1 MNKKDNNKKNN
12 STSEITVA
20 EIQETVL
27 LSQAKPIRDS
37 DPPTIQEV
45 SALVEPLRYNENLP
59 PEIEGCVYDEV
70 VSMVKSVI
78 SSVMGWID
86 GIRVAR
92 QFYDRNPSVITGSRR
107 REAEQKASPQIR
119 RAIEV
124 IRGHYPD
131 YADRLTKEKYDEI
144 VDVALKGCLE
154 GVADLFIED
163 GGNHG

>member
-1 MNKKDNNKKNN
+1 MK
-12 STSEITVA
+12 SITTT

-45 SALVEPLRYNENLP
+45 SALVEPLRYNRDLP
-59 PEIEGCVYDEV
+59 PEIDAGVYDEV

-92 QFYDRNPSVITGSRR
+92 QVYDRNPSVITGSRR
-107 REAEQKASPQIR
+107 KEAEQKACPQIR

-124 IRGHYPD
+124 IRSHHSD

-144 VDVALKGCLE
+144 VDVALKGCLT

>member
-1 MNKKDNNKKNN
+1 MK
-12 STSEITVA
+12 SITTT

-45 SALVEPLRYNENLP
+45 SALVEPLRYNKDLP
-59 PEIEGCVYDEV
+59 PEIDAGVYDEV

-92 QFYDRNPSVITGSRR
+92 QVYDRNPSVATGSRR
-107 REAEQKASPQIR
+107 HDAEQKACPQIR

-124 IRGHYPD
+124 IRSHHSD
-131 YADRLTKEKYDEI
+131 YADRLPQDKYDEI
-144 VDVALKGCLE
+144 VDVTLKGCLT
-154 GVADLFIED
+154 GVDDLFIGQ

>member
-1 MNKKDNNKKNN
+1 MNKP
-12 STSEITVA
+12 ITTK
-20 EIQETVL
+20 EIQEIVL
-27 LSQAKPIRDS
+27 LSQAKPIRDT

-45 SALVEPLRYNENLP
+45 SASVEPLRYNRDLP
-59 PEIEGCVYDEV
+59 PEIDAGVYDEV

-107 REAEQKASPQIR
+107 QDAEQKACPQIC
-119 RAIEV
+119 RAIEI
-124 IRGHYPD
+124 IRCHYSD

-144 VDVALKGCLE
+144 VDVALKGCLT
-154 GVADLFIED
+154 GVEDLFLKREA
-163 GGNHG
+163 

>member
-1 MNKKDNNKKNN
+1 MKKKP
-12 STSEITVA
+12 EIITT
-20 EIQETVL
+20 EDIQETVL
-27 LSQAKPIRDS
+27 LSQAKPIRDT

-45 SALVEPLRYNENLP
+45 SACVEPLRYNKDLP
-59 PEIEGCVYDEV
+59 PEIDAGVYDEV

-92 QFYDRNPSVITGSRR
+92 QFYDRSPSVITGSRR
-107 REAEQKASPQIR
+107 QEAEKKACPQIC

-124 IRGHYPD
+124 IRGHYAD

-144 VDVALKGCLE
+144 VDVALKGCLT
-154 GVADLFIED
+154 GVDDLFIGQE
-163 GGNHG
+163 GNHG

>member
-1 MNKKDNNKKNN
+1 MKKKQ
-12 STSEITVA
+12 EIITT
-20 EIQETVL
+20 EDIQEIVL
-27 LSQAKPIRDS
+27 LSQAKPIMDT

-45 SALVEPLRYNENLP
+45 SALVEPLRYNRDLP
-59 PEIEGCVYDEV
+59 PEIDAGVYDEV

-107 REAEQKASPQIR
+107 KEAEQKACPQIR
-119 RAIEV
+119 RAIEI
-124 IRGHYPD
+124 IRCHYSD
-131 YADRLTKEKYDEI
+131 YADRLPQDKYDEI
-144 VDVALKGCLE
+144 VDVALKGCLT
-154 GVADLFIED
+154 GVADLFIEQ

>member
-1 MNKKDNNKKNN
+1 MKKKP
-12 STSEITVA
+12 EIITT
-20 EIQETVL
+20 EDIQETVL
-27 LSQAKPIRDS
+27 LAQGKPIRDT

-45 SALVEPLRYNENLP
+45 SARVEPLRYNRDLP
-59 PEIEGCVYDEV
+59 PEIDAGVYDEV

-107 REAEQKASPQIR
+107 QDAEQKACPQIC

-124 IRGHYPD
+124 IRSHYSD
-131 YADRLTKEKYDEI
+131 YADRLPQDKYDEI
-144 VDVALKGCLE
+144 VDVALKGCLT
-154 GVADLFIED
+154 GVADLFIEE

>member
-1 MNKKDNNKKNN
+1 MKRKP
-12 STSEITVA
+12 EIITT
-20 EIQETVL
+20 EDIQETVL
-27 LSQAKPIRDS
+27 LAQGKPIRDT

-45 SALVEPLRYNENLP
+45 SARVEPLRYNRDLP
-59 PEIEGCVYDEV
+59 PEIDAGVYDEV

-107 REAEQKASPQIR
+107 KDAEQKACPQIC
-119 RAIEV
+119 RAIEI
-124 IRGHYPD
+124 IRCHYSD

-144 VDVALKGCLE
+144 VDVALKGCLT

-163 GGNHG
+163 GGRDAQGNHG

>member
-1 MNKKDNNKKNN
+1 MKKKP
-12 STSEITVA
+12 EIITT
-20 EIQETVL
+20 EDIQETVL
-27 LSQAKPIRDS
+27 LAQGKPIRDT

-45 SALVEPLRYNENLP
+45 SARVEPLRYNENLP
-59 PEIEGCVYDEV
+59 PEIDVGVYDEV

-107 REAEQKASPQIR
+107 REAEQKACPQIC

-124 IRGHYPD
+124 IRSHHSD

-144 VDVALKGCLE
+144 VDVALKGCLT